1 MMSSISSPSTSTSAS
16 SSTVSTPKLQKC
28 LVCFQPAHGNHFGV
42 DCCRACAAFF
52 RRVFVTHKQTFK
64 CREGDKKC
72 TPDELGRWLCKRC
85 RTDRCFA
92 LGMKPDN
99 IQRDRDRFVCSEQFH
114 EDRKRKSAELIFPL
128 TVDRFV
134 KNSSPTVRTYTFGS
148 GKNYQHLTFFDL
160 SQILSDAEYI
170 LRKTPK
176 LDKSLRSKSS
186 LEKLAFGL
194 REVRKSQIMESI
206 PEMRKIGKSETWNH
220 WVNQMRRAGEWIAYF
235 EEFRELEHE
244 DKMIILKSMW
254 HLFARLER
262 ISMTAEMRRQKLCED
277 NDFVYGTEHRI
288 NYDKLEIERKW
299 FSEASDE
306 EVRYYIG
313 PFQLYFGETIIHSL
327 MDLCPSDIE
336 VTFMLCNLCFHLTGQ
351 KLGGRIQEITD
362 RLQDVLAN
370 DLHKYYLEKDK
381 HSRYSHRL
389 TKLLNLN
396 RQYQTE
402 MEIRKKRFFLAD
414 TFNVFRVKLSHPE
427 MFLFS
432 C

>member
-52 RRVFVTHKQTFK
+52 RYFEF
-64 CREGDKKC
+64 
-72 TPDELGRWLCKRC
+72 RWLCKRC

-128 TVDRFV
+128 VPIHSSFDLNEKFVFQTVDRFV
-134 KNSSPTVRTYTFGS
+134 KNSNPTVRTYTLGS

-176 LDKSLRSKSS
+176 LNKSLRSKSS

-220 WVNQMRRAGEWIAYF
+220 WVNQMRRAGEWISHF

-244 DKMIILKSMW
+244 EKMIILKSMW

-288 NYDKLEIERKW
+288 NYDRLEIERKW
-299 FSEASDE
+299 FSEASDQ

-313 PFQLYFGETIIHSL
+313 PFQLFFGETIIHSL
-327 MDLCPSDIE
+327 MELCPSDVE

-370 DLHKYYLEKDK
+370 DLHKYYLENDK
-381 HSRYSHRL
+381 YSRYSHRL

-396 RQYQTE
+396 RQYQVR
-402 MEIRKKRFFLAD
+402 M
-414 TFNVFRVKLSHPE
+414 S
-427 MFLFS
+427 
-432 C
+432 